1 MRDETPRI
9 PWRAL
14 AAAAL
19 WALLPGSGQLLLGAR
34 VRGGLLLGGT
44 VTSVVLAG
52 LAWHQEHVA
61 PLILT
66 LRLGILLL
74 LLYLNLTIGL
84 IRWLVIADAFRL
96 GRQRLRH
103 AATHWRGHSQAFLVA
118 SLVALFAT
126 ASAPHLLAGYY
137 TYQLYA
143 LLVTVFPDQPPVS
156 VAISTP
162 TQRPAR
168 RETPPAALPATAVTL
183 PPLAGGELPLSHELP
198 DRLPA
203 LQPIPTPPPQPS
215 PSPTPA
221 PTPTLESPPS
231 SPIEP
236 AFADRRIAVLLLGS
250 DAGPGRAGARSD
262 TIILAVLDID
272 TGRAGLFSI
281 PRNFVG
287 LPLPEELSDAFPDGR
302 WPQMINAL
310 YSYASRYPERFP
322 GSRDPGAAA
331 LKGAISKLTGVPV
344 DFYAMVDMAGFVR
357 LIDALG
363 GVTIDVPRPVA
374 TWLSPPVP
382 GEGWAYYEI
391 PAGRQYLNSHQA
403 LAYARSRTGT
413 SDYDRMSRQ
422 RCLLGELRRQADRPT
437 LVLAFPALTE
447 ALKDT
452 VRADVPLDTPP
463 HLVERALAVSPEHV
477 VAVGFVP
484 PRYVSGWTTGRY
496 PIPNTPLIQRT
507 IAEALSSERLP
518 AERAPSGT
526 DPPSACTWQG

>member
-1 MRDETPRI
+1 MRDEISRI

-19 WALLPGSGQLLLGAR
+19 SALLPGSGQLLLGAW

-52 LAWHQEHVA
+52 LAWRQERVA
-61 PLILT
+61 LLILT
-66 LRLGILLL
+66 LRPAILLL
-74 LLYLNLTIGL
+74 ALCLNLTIGL

-103 AATHWRGHSQAFLVA
+103 TAARWRHRTQAFVVA

-126 ASAPHLLAGYY
+126 ASTPHLLAGYY
-137 TYQLYA
+137 TYQLYT

-156 VAISTP
+156 VPISAP
-162 TQRPAR
+162 TQTPAR
-168 RETPPAALPATAVTL
+168 RETLPPALPSTAAV
-183 PPLAGGELPLSHELP
+183 PPLAGAELPPSDELP
-198 DRLPA
+198 SRLPA
-203 LQPIPTPPPQPS
+203 LQP
-215 PSPTPA
+215 TPA
-221 PTPTLESPPS
+221 PTPEPPPTPTPAPAPTPEPPPPS
-231 SPIEP
+231 PLEP
-236 AFADRRIAVLLLGS
+236 ALADRRIAVLLLGS
-250 DAGPGRAGARSD
+250 DAGPGRTGTRTD
-262 TIILAVLDID
+262 TIILAVLDVD
-272 TGRAGLFSI
+272 TGRAGLFSV

-287 LPLPEELSDAFPDGR
+287 VPLPDELSDAFPDRR

-322 GSRDPGAAA
+322 DARDPGAAA

-344 DFYAMVDMAGFVR
+344 DYYALVDMAGFVR
-357 LIDALG
+357 LVDALG

-382 GEGWAYYEI
+382 GEDWAYYEI
-391 PAGRQYLNSHQA
+391 PAGRQHLNGHQA
-403 LAYARSRTGT
+403 LAYVRSRTGT

-422 RCLLGELRRQADRPT
+422 RCLLGALRRQADLPT
-437 LVLAFPALTE
+437 LLLAFPALTE
-447 ALKDT
+447 ALKDA
-452 VRADVPLDTPP
+452 VRTDVPLDVLPQ
-463 HLVERALAVSPEHV
+463 LAELALAVPPEHV

-496 PIPNTPLIQRT
+496 PMPNTSLIQRT
-507 IAEALSSERLP
+507 IAEALPTDGLP
-518 AERAPSGT
+518 AELAPSGI
-526 DPPSACTWQG
+526 DLPSACTWQD